1 MSIYSYE
8 DLNKCFLKQRS
19 IKNNKTHVK
28 KAKKICTNYNTFDL
42 RESSQN
48 PFLSFKIDQ
57 PIAMLLKK
65 LPNSYLIENLFIN
78 RVNLASPSVTAFV
91 HVDEKPGLAYFIN
104 GDSSLVVDRSRI
116 DGIDCA

>member
-42 RESSQN
+42 RESRQN
-48 PFLSFKIDQ
+48 PFFSFETDQ

-65 LPNSYLIENLFIN
+65 LPNSYPINEIYVNGIVIKTSKFIK
-78 RVNLASPSVTAFV
+78 F
-91 HVDEKPGLAYFIN
+91 DEQIRLAYFSNNNVLTIVN
-104 GDSSLVVDRSRI
+104 LDSI
-116 DGIDCA
+116 DGVSF